1 MAAPGATAVSGVD
14 RRWRA
19 RDVVLL
25 APKILLTALLIL
37 AISDMVVG
45 VFLRYVVVAI
55 TDRLDLDPINFF
67 WVEEVGEYSLAW
79 LTMIGAGIGIGERA
93 HFTLHVVTHHLPL
106 VAQRA
111 IHVATHLL
119 IAGFGALVAFSV
131 PIVFALGTA
140 AVMGLVL
147 GGNSLEMLASSLIG
161 ASQNWVL
168 LAIPSFIFAG
178 TVMERCGMSNAL
190 VDLARALV
198 GWLRGGLGMS
208 VIVVSYFFSDICGSK
223 MAEVS
228 ALGSTL
234 MPPLK
239 RAGYRAED
247 GASLIASGTAMGMLV
262 PPAIF
267 LIVIGEVTNTS
278 VVALFLAGFVPA
290 AVIGLC
296 LCLLVLIQAHLL
308 GWPKDTRPS
317 LMFLLRSLRDAAVP
331 LVIPLVILGGF
342 YLGAFT
348 ATEAGAIVALYSL
361 LAARLYYRNLSW
373 MQILRIGYD
382 SAVLTAAVVFLLAV
396 ATIFQYLMGVTGVPV
411 LLGEL
416 LRPLESAQWLFL
428 LGVVLLT
435 MVFGMVLEGL
445 PAAVVLIPVVFP
457 IAMRLGINPI
467 HFDIVQ
473 TAAVGIGLFLPP
485 MGVGLLMALRFADVP
500 VGEHARTYWPYV
512 LALLVGLMLIICLP
526 ELSLEIPRGAGFVR

>member
-1 MAAPGATAVSGVD
+1 M
-14 RRWRA
+14 
-19 RDVVLL
+19 
-25 APKILLTALLIL
+25 TALI
-37 AISDMVVG
+37 
-45 VFLRYVVVAI
+45 F
-55 TDRLDLDPINFF
+55 
-67 WVEEVGEYSLAW
+67 
-79 LTMIGAGIGIGERA
+79 AG
-93 HFTLHVVTHHLPL
+93 L
-106 VAQRA
+106 VA
-111 IHVATHLL
+111 L
-119 IAGFGALVAFSV
+119 SV
-131 PIVFALGTA
+131 PIVFSLGVA
-140 AVMGLVL
+140 AIIGLVL
-147 GGNSLEMLASSLIG
+147 GGYSLEMLASSLVG

-234 MPPLK
+234 MPPLR

-290 AVIGLC
+290 AVIGVC
-296 LCLLVLIQAHLL
+296 LCTLVFIEAHLL

-317 LMFLLRSLRDAAVP
+317 WRFLLHALREAAVP

-342 YLGAFT
+342 YFGAFT
-348 ATEAGAIVALYSL
+348 ATEAGAIVALYAL
-361 LAARLYYRNLSW
+361 LAARLYYRNLGW
-373 MQILRIGYD
+373 AEILRIGYD

-396 ATIFQYLMGVTGVPV
+396 ATIFQFLMGMTGVPL

-416 LRPLESAQWLFL
+416 LRPLESAHWLFL
-428 LGVVLLT
+428 LGVALVT
-435 MVFGMVLEGL
+435 MVFGMVMEGL

-457 IAMRLGINPI
+457 IATRIGIEPI

-485 MGVGLLMALRFADVP
+485 MGVGLLMALRFAE
-500 VGEHARTYWPYV
+500 VGVGRHARTYWPYLV
-512 LALLVGLMLIICLP
+512 ALLAGLMLIICLP
-526 ELSLEIPRGAGFVR
+526 ELSLAIPRSAGFVR

>member
-1 MAAPGATAVSGVD
+1 
-14 RRWRA
+14 
-19 RDVVLL
+19 
-25 APKILLTALLIL
+25 
-37 AISDMVVG
+37 
-45 VFLRYVVVAI
+45 
-55 TDRLDLDPINFF
+55 
-67 WVEEVGEYSLAW
+67 
-79 LTMIGAGIGIGERA
+79 
-93 HFTLHVVTHHLPL
+93 
-106 VAQRA
+106 
-111 IHVATHLL
+111 
-119 IAGFGALVAFSV
+119 
-131 PIVFALGTA
+131 
-140 AVMGLVL
+140 
-147 GGNSLEMLASSLIG
+147 MLASSLIG

-178 TVMERCGMSNAL
+178 TVMERCGMSHAL

-234 MPPLK
+234 MPPLR

-290 AVIGLC
+290 AVIGVC
-296 LCLLVLIQAHLL
+296 LCVLVLVQAHLL

-317 LMFLLRSLRDAAVP
+317 LRFLLQSLKDSAVP

-342 YLGAFT
+342 YFGAFT

-361 LAARLYYRNLSW
+361 LAARLYYRNLTW
-373 MQILRIGYD
+373 RQIGQIAYD

-416 LRPLESAQWLFL
+416 LKPLESAHWLFL
-428 LGVVLLT
+428 LGVALIT
-435 MVFGMVLEGL
+435 MLFGMVLEGL

-485 MGVGLLMALRFADVP
+485 MGVGLLMALRFAEVS
-500 VGEHARTYWPYV
+500 VGQHARYYWPYV
-512 LALLVGLMLIICLP
+512 LALWVGLMLIICLP
-526 ELSLEIPRGAGFVR
+526 ELSLAVPRIAGFVRN

>member
-1 MAAPGATAVSGVD
+1 M
-14 RRWRA
+14 
-19 RDVVLL
+19 LL
-25 APKILLTALLIL
+25 AITAIVFVGLLAL
-37 AISDMVVG
+37 
-45 VFLRYVVVAI
+45 
-55 TDRLDLDPINFF
+55 
-67 WVEEVGEYSLAW
+67 SL
-79 LTMIGAGIGIGERA
+79 
-93 HFTLHVVTHHLPL
+93 
-106 VAQRA
+106 
-111 IHVATHLL
+111 
-119 IAGFGALVAFSV
+119 
-131 PIVFALGTA
+131 PIVFALGIA
-140 AVMGLVL
+140 AVTGLVL
-147 GGNSLEMLASSLIG
+147 GGYSLEMLASSLIG
-161 ASQNWVL
+161 GSQNWVL

-178 TVMERCGMSNAL
+178 TIMERCGMSNAL

-234 MPPLK
+234 MPPLR

-267 LIVIGEVTNTS
+267 MIVIGEVTNTS

-290 AVIGLC
+290 AVIGVC
-296 LCLLVLIQAHLL
+296 LCALVALQAYLL

-317 LMFLLRSLRDAAVP
+317 WRFLLRSLRQAAVP

-348 ATEAGAIVALYSL
+348 ATEAGAVVALYSL

-373 MQILRIGYD
+373 AQIARVAYD
-382 SAVLTAAVVFLLAV
+382 SAILTAAVVFLLAV
-396 ATIFQYLMGVTGVPV
+396 ATVFQYLMGVTGVPV
-411 LLGEL
+411 LLGQL
-416 LRPLESAQWLFL
+416 LKPLESAQWLFL
-428 LGVVLLT
+428 SGVALLT

-457 IAMRLGINPI
+457 IAQHIGVNPI

-485 MGVGLLMALRFADVP
+485 MGVGLLMALRFAQVP
-500 VGEHARTYWPYV
+500 VGRHARYYWPYL
-512 LALLVGLMLIICLP
+512 LALLTGLMLIICLP
-526 ELSLEIPRGAGFVR
+526 ELSLAIPRSAGFVR